1 MKRLQGKDLLLV
13 GLTLFSMFFGAGNLI
28 FPPFVGA
35 QAGVNTWPAMVGMAV
50 SAVGL
55 PVLGVVA
62 VAKAGGL
69 DTLGDRVHPLF
80 SRIFTVAC
88 YLAIGPCL
96 AIPRTASTSF
106 EMAVTP
112 FAGGEAPLVLFQLA
126 YTVVFFAL
134 ALWVALKPEKLTDRL
149 GKLLCPVLIVLILV
163 TFIGCLTHS
172 WGGYGPATTEGYEAN
187 PVITGFLDG
196 YQTMDA
202 IAALVFGIV
211 IAISIRARG
220 VTEEREIVTGTV
232 KAGFLAGALLLVI
245 YAMLAHMGALSGG
258 RFPGASNGAGVLTN
272 LVFELFG
279 PLGMMLLA
287 AIFVIACFNVCVGL
301 ITSCGEYFHKLWPKL
316 SYKGWAALFAGV
328 SLVIANAGLDQ
339 ILKISVPVLGVLYP
353 VAIVLM
359 LLAVCHKWLEG
370 RPKVY
375 PTAVLCTTAASLLFA
390 GADYLPGLKEALS
403 VLPLAGV
410 GLGWV
415 LPAAVGL
422 LVGLLLPR
430 GAGEKG

>member
-1 MKRLQGKDLLLV
+1 MKRLQGKDLILV

-35 QAGVNTWPAMVGMAV
+35 QAGSNTWLAMLGMAV

-69 DTLGDRVHPLF
+69 DTLGDRVHPVF

-112 FAGGEAPLVLFQLA
+112 FAGSEAPLALFQLA

-149 GKLLCPVLIVLILV
+149 GKLLCPVLIVLILI
-163 TFIGCLTHS
+163 TFAGSLTHAWS
-172 WGGYGPATTEGYEAN
+172 GYGPAVTEGYGAH

-232 KAGFLAGALLLVI
+232 KAGFLAGGLLLVI

-316 SYKGWAALFAGV
+316 SYRGWAAIFAGV
-328 SLVIANAGLDQ
+328 SLVIANAGLNQ
-339 ILKISVPVLGVLYP
+339 ILKFSVPVLGVLYP

-359 LLAVCHKWLEG
+359 LLAVCHKWVKG
-370 RPKVY
+370 RPSVY
-375 PTAVLCTTAASLLFA
+375 PAAVLCTTAASLLFA
-390 GADYLPGLKEALS
+390 AAGYLPGLKEVLA
-403 VLPLAGV
+403 VLPLANV

-415 LPAAVGL
+415 LPAVI
-422 LVGLLLPR
+422 GLLLGLCFPQKTVK
-430 GAGEKG
+430 KG

>member
-35 QAGVNTWPAMVGMAV
+35 QAGVNTWLAMAGMAV

-80 SRIFTVAC
+80 SRVFTVAC

-106 EMAVTP
+106 EMAVPP
-112 FAGGEAPLVLFQLA
+112 FVGDSGLLPVYQLG
-126 YTVVFFAL
+126 YTVVFFLL
-134 ALWVALKPEKLTDRL
+134 AMLLAFRPEKLTDRL

-163 TFIGCLTHS
+163 AFGGSLVHS
-172 WGGYGPATTEGYEAN
+172 WNGYGPAVTQGYEAN

-211 IAISIRARG
+211 ISISIRARG
-220 VTEEREIVTGTV
+220 VTQEREIVVGTV
-232 KAGFLAGALLLVI
+232 KAGGIAGILLLAI
-245 YAMLAHMGALSGG
+245 YVMLAHMGALSGG
-258 RFPGASNGAGVLTN
+258 RFPGASNGTGVLTN

-279 PLGMMLLA
+279 PLGLMLLA

-301 ITSCGEYFHKLWPKL
+301 ITSCGEYFHKLWPRY
-316 SYKGWAALFAGV
+316 SYRKWVVAFTCV
-328 SLVIANAGLDQ
+328 SFLLANGGLDQ
-339 ILKISVPVLGVLYP
+339 ILKFSVPVLGVLYP

-359 LLAVCHKWLEG
+359 LLSVFHKWLGG

-375 PTAVLCTTAASLLFA
+375 PAAVLCTTAASLLFA
-390 GADYLPGLKEALS
+390 GAGYLPALKNALS

-415 LPAAVGL
+415 LPAAAGL
-422 LVGLLLPR
+422 LVGLLLPQSS
-430 GAGEKG
+430 

>member
-1 MKRLQGKDLLLV
+1 MKQLRGKDLVLV

-35 QAGVNTWPAMVGMAV
+35 QAGENTWPAMVGMAV

-69 DTLGDRVHPLF
+69 DTLGDRVHPVF
-80 SRIFTVAC
+80 SRIFTVVC

-106 EMAVTP
+106 EMAVTT
-112 FAGGEAPLVLFQLA
+112 FVGAEAPLALYRLV
-126 YTVVFFAL
+126 YTAAFFAL

-149 GKLLCPVLIVLILV
+149 GKLLCPTLIVLILIA
-163 TFIGCLTHS
+163 FAGSLAHN
-172 WGGYGPATTEGYEAN
+172 WDGYGPAATPGYAAA
-187 PVITGFLDG
+187 PVVTGFLAG
-196 YQTMDA
+196 YQTMDV

-220 VTEEREIVTGTV
+220 VTGEREIVAGTV
-232 KAGFLAGALLLVI
+232 KAGWMAGGLLLAI

-258 RFPGASNGAGVLTN
+258 QFPGAANGAGVLTN

-279 PLGMMLLA
+279 APGMILLA

-301 ITSCGEYFHKLWPKL
+301 ITSCGEYFYRLWPKL
-316 SYKGWAALFAGV
+316 SYRGWAVLFAVV
-328 SLVIANAGLDQ
+328 SLAIANAGLDQ
-339 ILKISVPVLGVLYP
+339 ILKVSVPVLGALYP
-353 VAIVLM
+353 VAIVLV
-359 LLAVCHKWLEG
+359 LLAVCHRWVAD
-370 RPKVY
+370 RPAVY
-375 PTAVLCTTAASLLFA
+375 PAVALCTAAASLLCA
-390 GADYLPGLKEALS
+390 GADYLPGLKAALS
-403 VLPLAGV
+403 VLPLAEE

-415 LPAAVGL
+415 LPAAAGL
-422 LVGLLLPR
+422 LVGLLFPKR
-430 GAGEKG
+430 GEGRG